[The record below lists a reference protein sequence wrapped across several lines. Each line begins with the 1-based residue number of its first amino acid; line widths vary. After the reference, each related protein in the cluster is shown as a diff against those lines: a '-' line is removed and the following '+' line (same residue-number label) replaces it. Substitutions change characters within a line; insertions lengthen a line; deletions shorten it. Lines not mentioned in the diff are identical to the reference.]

1 MHLNSQLSPRLQ
13 WHPDVSLECAIVTFN
28 NCFCILITLSYSQG
42 YSGIQMYRRS
52 VPLLPLTINC
62 FYILTLSY
70 PQGYSGI
77 QMYRRSVPL
86 LPLTIVFVF

>member
-1 MHLNSQLSPRLQ
+1 MYRRSVPLLPLT
-13 WHPDVSLECAIVTFN
+13 I
-28 NCFCILITLSYSQG
+28 NCFYILTLSYSQG

-70 PQGYSGI
+70 PQG
-77 QMYRRSVPL
+77 
-86 LPLTIVFVF
+86 